1 MLSMIGFF
9 WIMVIFF
16 GIIGSIR
23 GWAREWLV
31 LSAAILAFLFIWV
44 VETYTPFLKSEPVA
58 QQTTNAAPTPTPLA
72 PPPQSGGTSSSPLE
86 PLLTGVRLKP
96 PLQAQRVFWFRTASL
111 LILVFFGYQTPRVP
125 VIASKTAKG
134 KGMITDALLGFFIG
148 ALNGYLIVGSLW
160 YFVHQIHYPFH
171 SIMAP
176 PDAVPPLAQLTETYI
191 RFMPPRFLLSVPSL
205 FVAVIVA
212 FVFILV
218 VFI

>member
-1 MLSMIGFF
+1 MIGFF
-9 WIMVIFF
+9 WIMIVFF

-31 LSAAILAFLFIWV
+31 LSSAILAFLFIWV
-44 VETYTPFLKSEPVA
+44 VEFYTPFLKTEPVA
-58 QQTTNAAPTPTPLA
+58 QQPIQAAVTPTPV
-72 PPPQSGGTSSSPLE
+72 GTSPGTGMASSPLE
-86 PLLTGVRLKP
+86 PLLVGVQRQP
-96 PLQAQRVFWFRTASL
+96 PLQEQRKFWFRTISL
-111 LILVFFGYQTPRVP
+111 LVLVFFGYQTPRVP
-125 VIASKTAKG
+125 VVASKTAKG

-176 PDAVPPLAQLTETYI
+176 PDAIQPLAQLTEAYI